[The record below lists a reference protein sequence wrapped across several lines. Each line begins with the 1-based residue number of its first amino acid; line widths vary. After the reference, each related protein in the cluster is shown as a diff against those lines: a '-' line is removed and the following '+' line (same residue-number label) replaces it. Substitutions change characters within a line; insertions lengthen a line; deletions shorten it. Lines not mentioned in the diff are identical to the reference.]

1 MSDTDKPQSE
11 PAPEPPPPPPPPND
25 VEDPDS
31 IVTESEP
38 LPTDLERR
46 VSSK

>member
-11 PAPEPPPPPPPPND
+11 PAPEPPPPPND
-25 VEDPDS
+25 VDDPGS

-46 VSSK
+46 VSSS

>member
-11 PAPEPPPPPPPPND
+11 PAPEPPPPPPPND
-25 VEDPDS
+25 VDDPSS

-46 VSSK
+46 VSSS

>member
-11 PAPEPPPPPPPPND
+11 PAPEPPPPPND
-25 VEDPDS
+25 VDDPSS

-46 VSSK
+46 VSSS